1 MNRGSVTADKR
12 AAQAALARP
21 EQFDRYLLV
30 DDTDDDATVIQTV
43 LRQRQPRLME
53 PAP

>member
-1 MNRGSVTADKR
+1 MTRRLATAETR
-12 AAQAALARP
+12 AAPAALTRP